1 MNLNLNQKNKNIILE
16 YLNNNNKYFI
26 SLNNYEI
33 DKIIIKYDYK
43 LYFYENLY

>member
-26 SLNNYEI
+26 SLNNNEI